1 MILVVQD
8 LENWKMMIEPQTELD
23 LGSMELDLRSMELD
37 LRLMVEDQLPE

>member
-1 MILVVQD
+1 
-8 LENWKMMIEPQTELD
+8 MMIEPQTELD